1 MSEIY
6 RNSINKTVT
15 FDIDTAPTSA
25 RFQRGTL
32 DIVVPITD
40 TNKAVIPYDITRVD
54 GPFDV
59 VWSYSVQGKAYTKT
73 DEHHV
78 ITPYFTKDELVAW
91 DSDFALL
98 DDAAVLR
105 LENNVRGVIQ
115 TVTDQ
120 KFGLEY
126 ETISFKG
133 TGGPMV
139 SLPKRLVSTD
149 GLNDPSGVL
158 LDSTVWI
165 GNDGWTLNTKNF
177 PTWVD
182 DLASTNPIRNPF
194 VAYGAFGKDTYY
206 SLTGYWG
213 YESVPSDISLAAKI
227 LAEDYG
233 CDESLWRDRYIGN
246 IRAADWRFE
255 FNTGAFQKTGNVKVD
270 QILGKYTLNR
280 MVVL

>member
-6 RNSINKTVT
+6 RDSIGKTVT
-15 FDIDTAPTSA
+15 FDVDSAPTSA
-25 RFQRGTL
+25 RFQRDTL

-40 TNKAVIPYDITRVD
+40 TNKAVVPYDITRFD
-54 GPFDV
+54 GPFNV
-59 VWSYSVQGKAYTKT
+59 VWSYSVSGKAYTKSDT
-73 DEHHV
+73 HYV
-78 ITPYFTKDELVAW
+78 ITPYFTKEELVLW
-91 DSDFALL
+91 DSDFAML
-98 DDAAVLR
+98 DDPAVLR
-105 LENNVRGVIQ
+105 LENNVRGIIQ
-115 TVTDQ
+115 TVTGQ

-126 ETISFKG
+126 DTVSFKG
-133 TGGPMV
+133 SGSAMV
-139 SLPKRLVSTD
+139 SLPKRLVQTD

-158 LDSTVWI
+158 LDSAVWI
-165 GNDGWTLNTKNF
+165 GNDGWTLNTKNY

-182 DLASTNPIRNPF
+182 QLATTNPIQNPF
-194 VAYGAFGKDTYY
+194 EARGRFDAETYY

-233 CDESLWRDRYIGN
+233 CDESAWRDRYIGN

-255 FNTGAFQKTGNVKVD
+255 FNTKTFQRTGNVKVD
-270 QILGKYTLNR
+270 QLLSKYILNW